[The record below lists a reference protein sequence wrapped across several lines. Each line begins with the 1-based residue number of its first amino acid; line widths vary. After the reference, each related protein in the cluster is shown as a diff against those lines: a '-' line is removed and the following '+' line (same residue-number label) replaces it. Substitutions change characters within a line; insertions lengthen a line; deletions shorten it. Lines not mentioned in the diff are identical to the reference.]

1 MTADSVKM
9 TADSVK
15 VDPVD
20 HLRHSF
26 NTCDTPS
33 TPATQHLE
41 FVKSV
46 AMETMPLAKG
56 TSCTRLLM
64 IWPGV
69 ASCYICGCCLLH
81 LWLLLATSVV
91 ASCYICSCFLLHLAH
106 GKGFWLLQLLSP
118 TPPPVRPPDSHHL
131 CMSTGDGKRGGC
143 SILKTRGKGG

>member
-91 ASCYICSCFLLHLAH
+91 ASCYILRMARASGCCSCFRQPLLLFVHRTRTTFACPPGM
-106 GKGFWLLQLLSP
+106 GKEGVAAF
-118 TPPPVRPPDSHHL
+118 
-131 CMSTGDGKRGGC
+131 
-143 SILKTRGKGG
+143 